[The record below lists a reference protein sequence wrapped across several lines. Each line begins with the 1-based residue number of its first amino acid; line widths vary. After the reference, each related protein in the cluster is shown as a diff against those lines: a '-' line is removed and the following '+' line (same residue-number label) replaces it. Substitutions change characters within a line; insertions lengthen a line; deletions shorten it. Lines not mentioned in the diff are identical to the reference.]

1 MRKNYSAKK
10 MRFVLMLV
18 FSFITAFSFSQTQFD
33 VVPTGGTAGN
43 TNGTGADPLD
53 DYYASI
59 RYQTVY
65 TVAEL
70 TAAGLEAG
78 SKITALKWNVT
89 EAPGTLSNYTVRLG
103 HTAAAN
109 SATHNASPTTEV
121 KAAFSYVPV
130 VGLSTITFDAFF
142 IWNGTSNLLVEVC
155 TGPSNPFA
163 SPYGGIQAKTTI
175 TNGARFVRSDFGTQ
189 CANATTTTVS
199 NKPYVFFMA
208 ILPPAAPA
216 APIQDAA
223 APDCIAGTNIN
234 AVGTP
239 VDPNVT
245 WYWQGTNMNGT
256 STASIYSTPFNVT
269 TNGTYYLRSYNSVTD
284 LWSAASSSI
293 VISNIPLAAV
303 PPAPTADLN
312 PSCAPT
318 GSQLS
323 SVLTGNS
330 NLTYYW
336 QGTTMNGTSS
346 ASVAATDVAL
356 TQLPVG
362 TTGTYYLSAFDA
374 STSCWSATSSLA
386 VTVNTV
392 IPPVPTPTQTSY
404 VYCSTDSPMDIAVN
418 AAPAGSLVSITMSSG
433 SWGDGTTWTVTD
445 NLGATVLS
453 GGTYGNGYSDTQT
466 IPVAVNGPY
475 NLNITS
481 AFVDNFPGYSVSV
494 NGTVIFSGTAPAGT
508 TTVIGT
514 FAPAPVISTPQWFD
528 ATTAGNL
535 LGTGSTLNALG
546 TSVLPTAVAGT
557 YDFYVENEAG
567 SCASSRALIQVIV
580 SEVSVDL
587 TAIDETC
594 TGYSNGSFA
603 VSNVNC
609 GTGPFLYSVD
619 GGAFGAIPTDLT
631 AGTYSVVVQDAALLE
646 SAPITLVIGTTSTVI
661 PEDAQA
667 VQSDYNYCL
676 SSNPMDIEAEVVP
689 AGCPISVTMSS
700 ASWGDGTTWTVT
712 DNVGTVVLS
721 GGTYGNGYNDTQSI
735 PLAANGPYNLN
746 ITSNFGDN
754 SPSYSVS
761 VNGTVVFSG
770 TAPASTTTV
779 VGSFTCPQGGAPEWF
794 DAATAGNFL
803 GNTAI
808 LNALGTTVM
817 PVAAEGSYDY
827 YLFANL
833 NGCYSTTGTLVTVN
847 VNSVLVDLTP
857 IDETC
862 TGYSNGS
869 FAVSNVNCGT
879 GPFLYSVDG
888 GAFGAIPT
896 DLTAGTYSVVVQD
909 AALLESAP
917 TTLVIGTTSTVI
929 PDAPV
934 AVQSVYNYC
943 VTSNPMDIEVET
955 VPAGCPID
963 INVFSASW
971 GDGTTWTVTDNIGTV
986 VLSGG
991 TYGNGYNDLQSI
1003 PAAANGPYNLN
1014 LTSTFGDNSPSYSVT
1029 LNGTV
1034 IFSGTA
1040 PANTTTVVGP
1050 FTCPQG
1056 GTPEWFSAAT
1066 AGNFEGTGAILNA
1079 LGTSVIPVAAEG
1091 AYEFYAFN
1099 NLDGCYS
1106 ATSTLVTVN
1115 LSSVLVDFTPID
1127 ETCIGYA
1134 NGSFAIANVDCGTGP
1149 FLYSVDGGA
1158 FGAIPTNLTAGTYS
1172 IVVQDAT
1179 MAESAPVSITI
1190 GSTDTF
1196 IPEAPTATVDEYF
1209 ICTGETT
1216 QLIEAIAS
1224 GSGSQ
1229 TVASGTITIA
1239 IPDSPNPG
1247 LSSDLIMSN
1256 VPVGATITDI
1266 SVTMNVTHT
1275 FDGDLDITL
1284 TGPNATTI
1292 ELSTDNGGAGDNFT
1306 NTVFSNT
1313 AVTAVTAGT
1322 APFTGS
1328 FLPEG
1333 DLTTLFSVP
1342 NGTWTLS
1349 ITDDAGGDIGTLDN
1363 WSITISYTLPSIT
1376 VEWYDMAT
1384 NGNLEGTGSPF
1395 ESVGTGLLSTPAVVG
1410 SYEFYAGAL
1419 AGACYSTTRTLVT
1432 VNVNDVNV
1440 ELTAVDASCNNSPT
1454 GSFIISN
1461 VICGTGPFTFNVDG
1475 AGFGPIP
1482 TDLMAG
1488 TYSVVVMDSLGGTS
1502 AAYNLAVGEA
1512 DAPTGSYME
1521 DITDNGGQV
1530 SWNANGNETEWNV
1543 EWGLPGFTPG
1553 TGTEIGSTQAMDTFA
1568 IITGLDGNTNYDV
1581 YISANCGA
1589 GTTTGAWDMV
1599 NWTTDCGIYTLPF
1612 EETFEDNSITR
1623 VCWYNINEIGTADW
1637 TYQTG
1642 SSGGTVTTAFE
1653 GTKNARFV
1661 STGGT
1666 GSPIS
1671 KLASPRF
1678 DFAGQDSVALIFAY
1692 AQELWFGDQN
1702 ITKVYT
1708 AGAAAAWTEIASYS
1722 TNVNAWTIDTLFIS
1736 DTTVQIA
1743 FEGIN
1748 NFGRANVVDHVRFM
1762 PCTLNSGIDGS
1773 SDVCRLDGTFDLNT
1787 IITKGE
1793 DFGTWTFAQN
1803 PGVLNGSIVS
1813 VSALPTGT
1821 FDFHYIVK
1829 TPCATDTTFATLT
1842 IFPPSS
1848 AGVDGTITACR
1859 NEPIY
1864 LLSGLTGNV
1873 DLGGQWYNPSN
1884 SPTDVSITT
1893 SNLPGSYNYDYIVSN
1908 GVCPSDTSNIL
1919 VTVGTCDYLDI
1930 QELVFGDMNVYP
1942 NPTDGL
1948 VFISNASSSETFNY
1962 ELLDVKGQVLSA
1974 KMAAINGT
1982 TTTEISLEKLEPGVY
1997 MIKVYNTEAEK
2008 TFRIIKQ

>member
-1 MRKNYSAKK
+1 MRKNYKK
-10 MRFVLMLV
+10 WKSGLLLCFL
-18 FSFITAFSFSQTQFD
+18 FATAFSSLQAQVVNTYGFSATSGTYTPL
-33 VVPTGGTAGN
+33 VGGTTSGLTATADDNLSAALPIGFN
-43 TNGTGADPLD
+43 FVYGGTTFTTFKVCSNGAVYFGTGATTALNNLATATASQRPGLAPLWD
-53 DYYASI
+53 DLQCTSGINYLTTGAPGSQVLTIQFATMEWNWQSTTSVISFQVKLYEGTNRIDFVYQQEATPVSSGSASI
-59 RYQTVY
+59 GLMGLASTDFISLQGTG
-65 TVAEL
+65 
-70 TAAGLEAG
+70 AA
-78 SKITALKWNVT
+78 
-89 EAPGTLSNYTVRLG
+89 
-103 HTAAAN
+103 
-109 SATHNASPTTEV
+109 PT
-121 KAAFSYVPV
+121 
-130 VGLSTITFDAFF
+130 
-142 IWNGTSNLLVEVC
+142 
-155 TGPSNPFA
+155 
-163 SPYGGIQAKTTI
+163 
-175 TNGARFVRSDFGTQ
+175 RS
-189 CANATTTTVS
+189 TTVS
-199 NKPYVFFMA
+199 TNTLNAKPATGQIYSWM
-208 ILPPAAPA
+208 AAPA
-216 APIQDAA
+216 APSAITEVAGS
-223 APDCIAGTNIN
+223 PDCITGTNIEILGAPTN
-234 AVGTP
+234 PDV
-239 VDPNVT
+239 V
-245 WYWQGTNMNGT
+245 WYWQGTNAAGTSTASNANTPLNVLTNGTYYARAYNTVFDVWSTTSTSIIISSIPTAATPPAPTADINPSCFTTGSVLTAAAATAPITYYWQSVANGT
-256 STASIYSTPFNVT
+256 STASDASTP
-269 TNGTYYLRSYNSVTD
+269 L
-284 LWSAASSSI
+284 
-293 VISNIPLAAV
+293 
-303 PPAPTADLN
+303 
-312 PSCAPT
+312 
-318 GSQLS
+318 
-323 SVLTGNS
+323 
-330 NLTYYW
+330 
-336 QGTTMNGTSS
+336 
-346 ASVAATDVAL
+346 SVA
-356 TQLPVG
+356 

-374 STSCWSATSSLA
+374 SNSCWSSTSDIA
-386 VTVNTV
+386 VTVTTSA
-392 IPPVPTPTQTSY
+392 PAAPSPVQSTY
-404 VYCSTDSPMDIAVN
+404 VYCSTDSPMDIEVAAAV
-418 AAPAGSLVSITMSSG
+418 AGCPISVTISSSG
-433 SWGDGTTWTVTD
+433 WGDGTTWTVTD

-453 GGTYGNGYSDTQT
+453 GGTYGNGYSDTQS
-466 IPVAVNGPY
+466 IPVAANGPY

-481 AFVDNFPGYSVSV
+481 IASDNFPNYSVSV
-494 NGTVIFSGTAPAGT
+494 DGSVVFSGTAPAST
-508 TTVIGT
+508 TTIIGT
-514 FAPAPVISTPQWFD
+514 FTCPAPVITPMWYD
-528 ATTAGNL
+528 AATAGTM
-535 LGTGSTLNALG
+535 LGTGATLNALG
-546 TSVLPTAVAGT
+546 TIVLPVATAGT
-557 YDFYVENEAG
+557 YDFYAVNEMG
-567 SCASSRALIQVIV
+567 GCESTRELVQVIV
-580 SEVSVDL
+580 SEVSVAL

-594 TGYSNGSFA
+594 TGYGNGSFA
-603 VSNVNC
+603 LSTVNC

-619 GGAFGAIPTDLT
+619 GGLFGAIPTDLT
-631 AGTYSVVVQDAALLE
+631 AGTYSIVVQDATLLE
-646 SAPITLVIGTTSTVI
+646 SSPI
-661 PEDAQA
+661 
-667 VQSDYNYCL
+667 
-676 SSNPMDIEAEVVP
+676 
-689 AGCPISVTMSS
+689 
-700 ASWGDGTTWTVT
+700 
-712 DNVGTVVLS
+712 
-721 GGTYGNGYNDTQSI
+721 
-735 PLAANGPYNLN
+735 
-746 ITSNFGDN
+746 
-754 SPSYSVS
+754 
-761 VNGTVVFSG
+761 
-770 TAPASTTTV
+770 
-779 VGSFTCPQGGAPEWF
+779 
-794 DAATAGNFL
+794 
-803 GNTAI
+803 
-808 LNALGTTVM
+808 
-817 PVAAEGSYDY
+817 
-827 YLFANL
+827 
-833 NGCYSTTGTLVTVN
+833 
-847 VNSVLVDLTP
+847 
-857 IDETC
+857 
-862 TGYSNGS
+862 
-869 FAVSNVNCGT
+869 
-879 GPFLYSVDG
+879 
-888 GAFGAIPT
+888 
-896 DLTAGTYSVVVQD
+896 
-909 AALLESAP
+909 
-917 TTLVIGTTSTVI
+917 TLVIGTTSTVI

-1014 LTSTFGDNSPSYSVT
+1014 LTSAFGDNFPSYSVT

-1040 PANTTTVVGP
+1040 PASTTTVVGP

-1091 AYEFYAFN
+1091 TYEFYAFN

-1115 LSSVLVDFTPID
+1115 LNSVLVDFTPID

-1179 MAESAPVSITI
+1179 MAESAPASITI

-1216 QLIEAIAS
+1216 QLIEAIAP

-1247 LSSDLIMSN
+1247 ISSDLIMSN

-1313 AVTAVTAGT
+1313 AVTAVTAGA

-1349 ITDDAGGDIGTLDN
+1349 ITDDAGGDFGTLDN

-1376 VEWYDMAT
+1376 VEWYDIAT

-1395 ESVGTGLLSTPAVVG
+1395 ESVGTGLLSTPAAVG

-1432 VNVNDVNV
+1432 VNVNDVNI

-1488 TYSVVVMDSLGGTS
+1488 TYSVEVMDDLGGTS
-1502 AAYNLAVGEA
+1502 AAYTLVVGEA
-1512 DAPTGSYME
+1512 GAPSGSYME

-1530 SWNANGNETEWNV
+1530 SWTANGNETEWNV

-1661 STGGT
+1661 STFAT

-1692 AQELWFGDQN
+1692 AQESWFGDQN

-1748 NFGRANVVDHVRFM
+1748 NFGHANAVDHVRFM

-1813 VSALPTGT
+1813 VSALPAGT
-1821 FDFHYIVK
+1821 FEFYYIVK
-1829 TPCATDTTFATLT
+1829 TPCAIDTTTATLT

-1893 SNLPGSYNYDYIVSN
+1893 SNFPGSYNYDYIVSN
-1908 GVCPSDTSNIL
+1908 GVCPNDTSNIL
-1919 VTVGTCDYLDI
+1919 VNVGTCDHLDI

>member
-1 MRKNYSAKK
+1 MRKNYKK
-10 MRFVLMLV
+10 WKSGLLLCFL
-18 FSFITAFSFSQTQFD
+18 FATAFSSLQAQVVNTYGFSATSGTYTPL
-33 VVPTGGTAGN
+33 VGGTTSGLAATADDNLSAALPIGFN
-43 TNGTGADPLD
+43 FVYGGTTFTTFKVCSNGAVYFGTGATTALNNLATATASQRPGLAPLWD
-53 DYYASI
+53 DLQCTSGINYLTTGAPGSQVLTIQFATMEWNWQSTTSVISFQVKLYEGTNRIDFVYQQEATPVSSGSASI
-59 RYQTVY
+59 GLMGLASTDFISLQGTG
-65 TVAEL
+65 
-70 TAAGLEAG
+70 AA
-78 SKITALKWNVT
+78 
-89 EAPGTLSNYTVRLG
+89 
-103 HTAAAN
+103 
-109 SATHNASPTTEV
+109 PT
-121 KAAFSYVPV
+121 
-130 VGLSTITFDAFF
+130 
-142 IWNGTSNLLVEVC
+142 
-155 TGPSNPFA
+155 
-163 SPYGGIQAKTTI
+163 
-175 TNGARFVRSDFGTQ
+175 RS
-189 CANATTTTVS
+189 TTVS
-199 NKPYVFFMA
+199 TNTLNAKPATGQIYSWM
-208 ILPPAAPA
+208 AAPA
-216 APIQDAA
+216 APSAITEVAGS
-223 APDCIAGTNIN
+223 PDCITGTNIEILGAPTN
-234 AVGTP
+234 PDV
-239 VDPNVT
+239 V
-245 WYWQGTNMNGT
+245 WYWQGTNAAGTSTASNANTPLNVLTNGTYYARAYNTVFDVWSTTSTSIIISSIPTAATPPAPTADINPSCFTTGSVLTAAAATAPITYYWQSVANGT
-256 STASIYSTPFNVT
+256 STASDASTP
-269 TNGTYYLRSYNSVTD
+269 L
-284 LWSAASSSI
+284 
-293 VISNIPLAAV
+293 
-303 PPAPTADLN
+303 
-312 PSCAPT
+312 
-318 GSQLS
+318 
-323 SVLTGNS
+323 
-330 NLTYYW
+330 
-336 QGTTMNGTSS
+336 
-346 ASVAATDVAL
+346 SVA
-356 TQLPVG
+356 

-374 STSCWSATSSLA
+374 SNSCWSSTSDIA
-386 VTVNTV
+386 VTVTTSA
-392 IPPVPTPTQTSY
+392 PAAPSPVQSTY
-404 VYCSTDSPMDIAVN
+404 VYCSTDSPMDIEVAAAV
-418 AAPAGSLVSITMSSG
+418 AGCPISVTISSSG
-433 SWGDGTTWTVTD
+433 WGDGTTWTVTD

-453 GGTYGNGYSDTQT
+453 GGTYGNGYSDTQS
-466 IPVAVNGPY
+466 IPVAANGPY

-481 AFVDNFPGYSVSV
+481 TASDNFPNYSVSV
-494 NGTVIFSGTAPAGT
+494 DGSVVFSGTAPAST
-508 TTVIGT
+508 TTIIGT
-514 FAPAPVISTPQWFD
+514 FTCPAPVITPMWYD
-528 ATTAGNL
+528 AATAGTM
-535 LGTGSTLNALG
+535 LGTGATLNALG
-546 TSVLPTAVAGT
+546 TIVLPVATAGT
-557 YDFYVENEAG
+557 YDFYAANEMG
-567 SCASSRALIQVIV
+567 GCESTRELVQVIV
-580 SEVSVDL
+580 SEVSVAL

-594 TGYSNGSFA
+594 TGYGNGSFA
-603 VSNVNC
+603 LSTVNC

-619 GGAFGAIPTDLT
+619 GGLFGAIPTDLT
-631 AGTYSVVVQDAALLE
+631 AGTYSIVVQDATLLE
-646 SAPITLVIGTTSTVI
+646 SSPI
-661 PEDAQA
+661 
-667 VQSDYNYCL
+667 
-676 SSNPMDIEAEVVP
+676 
-689 AGCPISVTMSS
+689 
-700 ASWGDGTTWTVT
+700 
-712 DNVGTVVLS
+712 
-721 GGTYGNGYNDTQSI
+721 
-735 PLAANGPYNLN
+735 
-746 ITSNFGDN
+746 
-754 SPSYSVS
+754 
-761 VNGTVVFSG
+761 
-770 TAPASTTTV
+770 
-779 VGSFTCPQGGAPEWF
+779 
-794 DAATAGNFL
+794 
-803 GNTAI
+803 
-808 LNALGTTVM
+808 
-817 PVAAEGSYDY
+817 
-827 YLFANL
+827 
-833 NGCYSTTGTLVTVN
+833 
-847 VNSVLVDLTP
+847 
-857 IDETC
+857 
-862 TGYSNGS
+862 
-869 FAVSNVNCGT
+869 
-879 GPFLYSVDG
+879 
-888 GAFGAIPT
+888 
-896 DLTAGTYSVVVQD
+896 
-909 AALLESAP
+909 
-917 TTLVIGTTSTVI
+917 TLVIGTTSTVI

-1247 LSSDLIMSN
+1247 ISSDLIMSN

-1313 AVTAVTAGT
+1313 AVTAVTAGA

-1395 ESVGTGLLSTPAVVG
+1395 ESVGTGLLSTPAAVG

-1432 VNVNDVNV
+1432 VNVNDVNI

-1488 TYSVVVMDSLGGTS
+1488 TYSVEVMDDLGGTS
-1502 AAYNLAVGEA
+1502 AAYTLVVGEA
-1512 DAPTGSYME
+1512 GAPSGSYME

-1530 SWNANGNETEWNV
+1530 SWTANGNETEWNV

-1661 STGGT
+1661 STVGT

-1692 AQELWFGDQN
+1692 AQEVWFGDQN

-1748 NFGRANVVDHVRFM
+1748 NFGHANVVDHVRFM

-1787 IITKGE
+1787 IVTKGE
-1793 DFGTWTFAQN
+1793 DFGTWSFAQN

-1813 VSALPTGT
+1813 VSALPAGT
-1821 FDFHYIVK
+1821 FEFYYIVK
-1829 TPCATDTTFATLT
+1829 TPCATDTTTATLT

-1893 SNLPGSYNYDYIVSN
+1893 SNFPGSYNYDYIVSN
-1908 GVCPSDTSNIL
+1908 GVCPNDTSNIL

>member
-1 MRKNYSAKK
+1 MRKNYKK
-10 MRFVLMLV
+10 WKSGLLLCFL
-18 FSFITAFSFSQTQFD
+18 FATAFSSLQAQVVNTYGFSATSGTYT
-33 VVPTGGTAGN
+33 PLIGGTTSGLTATADDNLSAALPIGFN
-43 TNGTGADPLD
+43 FVYGGTTFTTFKVSSNGAVYFGTGATTAANNLATATASQRPGLAPLWD
-53 DYYASI
+53 DLQCTSGINYLTTGAPGSQVLTIQFATMEWNWQSTTSVISFQVKLYEGTNRIDFVYQQEATPVNSGSASI
-59 RYQTVY
+59 GLMGLASTDFISLQGTG
-65 TVAEL
+65 
-70 TAAGLEAG
+70 AA
-78 SKITALKWNVT
+78 
-89 EAPGTLSNYTVRLG
+89 
-103 HTAAAN
+103 
-109 SATHNASPTTEV
+109 PT
-121 KAAFSYVPV
+121 
-130 VGLSTITFDAFF
+130 
-142 IWNGTSNLLVEVC
+142 
-155 TGPSNPFA
+155 
-163 SPYGGIQAKTTI
+163 
-175 TNGARFVRSDFGTQ
+175 RS
-189 CANATTTTVS
+189 TTVS
-199 NKPYVFFMA
+199 TNTLNAKPATGQIYSWM
-208 ILPPAAPA
+208 AAPA
-216 APIQDAA
+216 APSAITEVAGS
-223 APDCIAGTNIN
+223 PDCITGTNIEILGAPTN
-234 AVGTP
+234 PDV
-239 VDPNVT
+239 V
-245 WYWQGTNMNGT
+245 WYWQGTNAAGTSTASNANTPLNVLTNGTYYARAYNTVFDVWSTTSTSIIISSIPTAATPPAPTADINPSCFTTGSVLTAAAATAPITYYWQSVANGT
-256 STASIYSTPFNVT
+256 STASDASTP
-269 TNGTYYLRSYNSVTD
+269 L
-284 LWSAASSSI
+284 
-293 VISNIPLAAV
+293 
-303 PPAPTADLN
+303 
-312 PSCAPT
+312 
-318 GSQLS
+318 
-323 SVLTGNS
+323 
-330 NLTYYW
+330 
-336 QGTTMNGTSS
+336 
-346 ASVAATDVAL
+346 SVA
-356 TQLPVG
+356 

-374 STSCWSATSSLA
+374 SNSCWSSTSDIA
-386 VTVNTV
+386 VTVTTSA
-392 IPPVPTPTQTSY
+392 PAAPSPVQSTY
-404 VYCSTDSPMDIAVN
+404 VYCSTDSPMDIEVAAAV
-418 AAPAGSLVSITMSSG
+418 AGCPISVTISSSG
-433 SWGDGTTWTVTD
+433 WGDGTTWTVTD

-453 GGTYGNGYSDTQT
+453 GGTYGNGYSDTQS
-466 IPVAVNGPY
+466 IPVAANGPY

-481 AFVDNFPGYSVSV
+481 AFGDNSPSYSVSV
-494 NGTVIFSGTAPAGT
+494 DGSVVFSGTAPAST
-508 TTVIGT
+508 TTIIGT
-514 FAPAPVISTPQWFD
+514 FTCPAPVITPMWYD
-528 ATTAGNL
+528 AATAGTM
-535 LGTGSTLNALG
+535 LGTGATLNALG
-546 TSVLPTAVAGT
+546 TIVLPVATAGT
-557 YDFYVENEAG
+557 YDFYAANEMG
-567 SCASSRALIQVIV
+567 GCESTRELVQVIV
-580 SEVSVDL
+580 SEVSVAL

-594 TGYSNGSFA
+594 TGYGNGSFA
-603 VSNVNC
+603 LSTVNC
-609 GTGPFLYSVD
+609 GTGPFLYAVD
-619 GGAFGAIPTDLT
+619 GGLFGAIPTDLT
-631 AGTYSVVVQDAALLE
+631 AGTYSIVAQDATLLE
-646 SAPITLVIGTTSTVI
+646 SSPI
-661 PEDAQA
+661 
-667 VQSDYNYCL
+667 
-676 SSNPMDIEAEVVP
+676 
-689 AGCPISVTMSS
+689 
-700 ASWGDGTTWTVT
+700 
-712 DNVGTVVLS
+712 
-721 GGTYGNGYNDTQSI
+721 
-735 PLAANGPYNLN
+735 
-746 ITSNFGDN
+746 
-754 SPSYSVS
+754 
-761 VNGTVVFSG
+761 
-770 TAPASTTTV
+770 
-779 VGSFTCPQGGAPEWF
+779 
-794 DAATAGNFL
+794 
-803 GNTAI
+803 
-808 LNALGTTVM
+808 
-817 PVAAEGSYDY
+817 
-827 YLFANL
+827 
-833 NGCYSTTGTLVTVN
+833 
-847 VNSVLVDLTP
+847 
-857 IDETC
+857 
-862 TGYSNGS
+862 
-869 FAVSNVNCGT
+869 
-879 GPFLYSVDG
+879 
-888 GAFGAIPT
+888 
-896 DLTAGTYSVVVQD
+896 
-909 AALLESAP
+909 
-917 TTLVIGTTSTVI
+917 TLVIGTTSTVI

-971 GDGTTWTVTDNIGTV
+971 GDATTWTVTDNIGTV

-1014 LTSTFGDNSPSYSVT
+1014 ITSAFGDNSPSYSVT

-1091 AYEFYAFN
+1091 TYEFYAFN

-1247 LSSDLIMSN
+1247 ISSDLIMSN

-1313 AVTAVTAGT
+1313 AVTAVTAGA

-1395 ESVGTGLLSTPAVVG
+1395 ESVGTGLLSTPAAVG

-1488 TYSVVVMDSLGGTS
+1488 TYSVEVMDDLGGTS
-1502 AAYNLAVGEA
+1502 AAYTLVVGEA
-1512 DAPTGSYME
+1512 GAPSGSYME

-1530 SWNANGNETEWNV
+1530 SWTANGNETEWNV

-1692 AQELWFGDQN
+1692 AQEVWFGDQN

-1748 NFGRANVVDHVRFM
+1748 NFGHANVVDHVRFM

-1813 VSALPTGT
+1813 VSALPAGT
-1821 FDFHYIVK
+1821 FEFYYIVK
-1829 TPCATDTTFATLT
+1829 TPCATDTTTATLT

-1884 SPTDVSITT
+1884 IPTDVSITT
-1893 SNLPGSYNYDYIVSN
+1893 SNFPGSYNYDYIVSN
-1908 GVCPSDTSNIL
+1908 GVCPNDTSNIL